1 METRSTPGIKKE
13 VILLKLILKYFKPFL
28 PMAIISIA
36 LLFAQNLLDLQLPR
50 YMGDMVDT
58 GIMRGGIEE
67 PVPRAMSDD
76 AMDFLVAYMP
86 ASIAQ
91 EFTAAYASAT
101 GSVVTPAIK
110 KDFPSISANDYV
122 LAVTDTAQLARLGA
136 AYSLASVE
144 ISARYGV
151 IDTTDPNNIS
161 KLETENGGSAATL
174 YSSPM
179 STPLSFVPSEVPP
192 TMQMEIGTT
201 LTRLFYRELGA
212 SNIKIQQNTIFRIG
226 LTMLAITLG
235 GMIITI
241 GNGFLSARI
250 STGIGRNLRR
260 DVFAKVQ
267 TYSPAEF
274 DHFSTATLITRS
286 TNDVSRVQMVAMM
299 ALRMMLSAPIMGVSG
314 VVRALETSK
323 NLSWIIAVTVIL
335 LLGMQFFMFS
345 KVLPKFQIMQ
355 KLTDKLNLVTRES
368 LTGMLVIR
376 AFGNEAREIARFDE
390 ANANIKNTN
399 LYVQRM
405 MTLMQPLMGLVN
417 GLTSLTILFLGAR
430 LVDRG
435 SLEVGKMMAF
445 SQYVMMTVQAFTM
458 IGMMFI
464 MIPQSLVSARR
475 IAEVLDKNTEITD
488 KPANEIKTLTR
499 RATGEV
505 IFDNVSFKYPN
516 AEECVL
522 ENISFVAKPGE
533 MTAFIGS
540 TGSGKSTLIN
550 LLPRFYD
557 VTEGQISLDGV
568 DIRDLSVVELR
579 DNLGYVPQKGV
590 LFSGDIA
597 SNLSFG
603 KEDATDEEFR
613 EAIKVAQGEA
623 FVFAD
628 KDGLAT
634 EIAQGGDNV
643 SGGQRQR
650 LSIARALVKNPP
662 VYIFDDSFSALD
674 YKTDAALRRALRGYT
689 NNATTLVVAQRI
701 STIMYAQQIIVL
713 DAGKIVGKGTHA
725 ELLQSCEA
733 YREIAESQL
742 SKEELV

>member
-1 METRSTPGIKKE
+1 M
-13 VILLKLILKYFKPFL
+13 KLILKYFKPYL
-28 PMAIISIA
+28 LMAVVSIA
-36 LLFAQNLLDLQLPR
+36 LLFAQQLLDLQLPQ
-50 YMGDMVDT
+50 YMGNMVDT

-67 PVPRAMSDD
+67 PVPRALSAD
-76 AMDFLVAYMP
+76 ALAFVTSFMTEADAE
-86 ASIAQ
+86 I
-91 EFTAAYASAT
+91 FTAVYSPEG
-101 GSVVTPAIK
+101 GSTAELR
-110 KDFPSISANDYV
+110 KDFPSISNGDYV
-122 LAVTDTAQLARLGA
+122 LKFSGDPLVRPGQIYGIA
-136 AYSLASVE
+136 AVE
-144 ISARYGV
+144 ISTRFGILTATENPGV
-151 IDTTDPNNIS
+151 APDKLTNIS
-161 KLETENGGSAATL
+161 KIAGVNAQAELYGKDLFSVQLPPDTEDPTKPFDPAS
-174 YSSPM
+174 
-179 STPLSFVPSEVPP
+179 VPP
-192 TMQMEIGTT
+192 TMQTEIGST

-212 SNIKIQQNTIFRIG
+212 EMNAIQQKTILKIG
-226 LTMLAITLG
+226 IIMLSITLG
-235 GMIITI
+235 GMAITI
-241 GNGFLSARI
+241 GNGFLSAKI
-250 STGIGRNLRR
+250 STGIGRNLRH

-274 DHFSTATLITRS
+274 DHFSTATLITRC
-286 TNDVSRVQMVAMM
+286 TNDVSRVQQVAMM
-299 ALRMMLSAPIMGVSG
+299 ALRMILSAPIMGVSG
-314 VVRALETSK
+314 VVKALQTSRD
-323 NLSWIIAVTVIL
+323 LSWTIAVTVIL

-345 KVLPKFQIMQ
+345 KVMPKFQIMQ

-390 ANANIKNTN
+390 ANGNIKNTN
-399 LYVQRM
+399 LYVQRIM
-405 MTLMQPLMGLVN
+405 QFMQPLMGLVN

-430 LVDRG
+430 LVDSG

-475 IAEVLDKNTEITD
+475 IAEVLDKDTEIQD
-488 KPANEIKTLTR
+488 KPANEIRTLSGK
-499 RATGEV
+499 AKGEV
-505 IFDNVSFKYPN
+505 IFDNVTFKYPN
-516 AEECVL
+516 AEASVL
-522 ENISFVAKPGE
+522 ENISFTAKIGE

-557 VTEGQISLDGV
+557 VTDGKITLDGV
-568 DIRDLSVVELR
+568 DIRDLSVIELR
-579 DNLGYVPQKGV
+579 ENIGYVPQKGI

-603 KEDATDEEFR
+603 KEDATDEQFR
-613 EAIKVAQGEA
+613 KAIEVAQAES
-623 FVFAD
+623 FVYAD

-674 YKTDAALRRALRGYT
+674 YKTDSSLRRALRGYT

-713 DAGKIVGKGTHA
+713 DAGKIVGKGTHS
-725 ELLQSCEA
+725 ELLKTCEA

-742 SKEELV
+742 SKEELA